1 MPQRFDIDGFLR
13 AARLGLAALLCVA
26 PLPVAAGDGALPF
39 SRARFNAE
47 LEQAAIEATAPPAKA
62 APVHAIQAR
71 PLPSRSE
78 DKEPFR
84 FDADA
89 LLRRAKETLAEVEAA
104 VREGLRVPAIDQARA
119 LGELPPAPIPAAA
132 GSNETNA
139 GPIFKVPPEWE
150 ADTALDDP
158 LESLNRRI
166 HAFNLGLVDTIFEP
180 AAEYFF
186 THTTYG
192 TQKGV
197 SNFFFN
203 LREPITIGSALLQG
217 DFHDAG
223 SATARFLINSTYG
236 ILGVYDRASELGY
249 PRKVRTLDQTFC
261 SYGISSGPYFV
272 MPVFGPSTVRDT
284 TARLTTMFAQ
294 YMVLGLYIL
303 PYRVVDTTSQY
314 FDVRERVKFIDTL
327 AVDSYSRYRSIYAQ
341 VTQLSCEHQPELEK
355 ELFTR

>member
-1 MPQRFDIDGFLR
+1 MPQQFDIADFLR
-13 AARLGLAALLCVA
+13 AAGLGLAALLCFA
-26 PLPVAAGDGALPF
+26 PLPAAAGDGALPF

-47 LEQAAIEATAPPAKA
+47 LEQAAIEAMPPAA
-62 APVHAIQAR
+62 SRAPAR
-71 PLPSRSE
+71 PTPAGSGAM
-78 DKEPFR
+78 EPFR
-84 FDADA
+84 FDADE

-104 VREGLRVPAIDQARA
+104 VRDRLRVPAIDRARA
-119 LGELPPAPIPAAA
+119 LGELPPAPIPAVA
-132 GSNETNA
+132 GSDETNA
-139 GPIFKVPPEWE
+139 GTIFRVPPEWE

-166 HAFNLGLVDTIFEP
+166 HAFNLGLVDTVFEP

-186 THTTYG
+186 THTTDG

-294 YMVLGLYIL
+294 YMVLGFYIL